1 MATFTDDKGN
11 PVPFIIKQ
19 LSMKEIKEIRNLYK
33 TTEVFRDKK
42 NGNRPVIENGQVAV
56 RKDYDAERAGL
67 HIMVDA
73 FVQPKLDDPELMEFY
88 KVKQDS
94 KLDMTFASF
103 YEIYAEDKKA
113 RLKESTWESKSH
125 VIEKKILPY
134 FGKRKI
140 ADIEAKDVI
149 AWQNELMKYR
159 DEKGKPYSGDYLK
172 TIHAQLTAIFNHA
185 VNFYN
190 LPYNPAKRAG
200 CMKVQTSKEVEFWT
214 KEEYLKFAEVM
225 MDKPRSYY
233 AFEMLYWTGIR
244 SGELLALCPSDFD
257 FEKQTVKISKTYH
270 RSKGR
275 DIITTPKT
283 AKSNRT
289 IKMPKFLCE
298 EIQEYMK
305 MLYEVKPDDRI
316 FTVTKS
322 YLDHEMRRG
331 VKEAGLKKIKVH
343 ALRHSHVSLLIHMGF
358 TVLAIA
364 ERMGHEAEKITLKY
378 AHLFPTVQTE
388 MAEKLDM
395 ERMKKEDE

>member
-1 MATFTDDKGN
+1 MA
-11 PVPFIIKQ
+11 V
-19 LSMKEIKEIRNLYK
+19 YK
-33 TTEVFRDKK
+33 DNATGTWRVVFRYTDFT
-42 NGNRPVIENGQVAV
+42 GE
-56 RKDYDAERAGL
+56 RKQTQKRGFQTKRDALAWEREQL
-67 HIMVDA
+67 
-73 FVQPKLDDPELMEFY
+73 L
-88 KVKQDS
+88 KQDS

-159 DEKGKPYSGDYLK
+159 MRRKTIFGDYLK

-257 FEKQTVKISKTYH
+257 FEKQTVKISK
-270 RSKGR
+270 R
-275 DIITTPKT
+275 ITGQRAGTSLLHQRLRK
-283 AKSNRT
+283 
-289 IKMPKFLCE
+289 
-298 EIQEYMK
+298 Q
-305 MLYEVKPDDRI
+305 PDNQDA
-316 FTVTKS
+316 
-322 YLDHEMRRG
+322 E
-331 VKEAGLKKIKVH
+331 
-343 ALRHSHVSLLIHMGF
+343 VSLRGDSG
-358 TVLAIA
+358 VYENA
-364 ERMGHEAEKITLKY
+364 
-378 AHLFPTVQTE
+378 V
-388 MAEKLDM
+388 
-395 ERMKKEDE
+395 